1 MKIVALTAQNLLRL
15 KAVRIEPG
23 DDPVVTISGPNG
35 QGKQQPTSEPVLTPE
50 GWRPIGDIEVGDLV
64 IGGDG
69 TPTEVTG
76 VYPQKCREVYR
87 VTFNDGGS
95 TRCGPDHLWA
105 VNWWGTERTGPRRS
119 DGRRAS
125 RAVRRSGVLTLAEM
139 LECGI
144 YINKGASCRYEV
156 PVISAPVEY
165 AKIPEP
171 PIDPYELGVILGD
184 GHVTSTGQT
193 TITSDTAI
201 LEGMAYG
208 RKITPHKGG
217 SPYTSSLDSG
227 HWSGRLKALGLAGKN
242 SHEKFVPDGYL
253 GGSIDTRMALL
264 AGLLDTDASAE
275 SAGMAEFSTTS
286 KALAD
291 AVVALAWSLG
301 GITTMSGPRQTSYT
315 HNGEKRLGRPSW
327 RVHVWTTF
335 NPFRLE
341 RKAERWVDRL
351 GSRGWFRRRLIQS
364 VERVDDEASVCIQV
378 AAEDGLYVTNDFAVT
393 HNTSV
398 LQALTLAMGG
408 GAAAKDVSVP
418 IRDGEERAEVVVDL
432 GDIVVTRVWT
442 QGGSTLRVASADGA
456 IYRSPQAMLDELIG
470 RLSFDPLA
478 FTRQHPKDQVQT
490 LLDLVG
496 LDPTALDEERS
507 EIFAQRTV
515 TGREVKR
522 LQGAISEIE
531 VPVDAPEEELSI
543 AELLAERDEAEACN
557 AAFDVYDM
565 AFRRTV
571 DDAQGL
577 RDSIRTLEQRLADQ
591 RAELERHNAAAEAI
605 LDFLADKEKIDVRP
619 LTARIADTD
628 RLNAAARAR
637 KERDKLKDR
646 LSLFEAT
653 QADQTAQIDAID
665 KAKADAVRNADMPVD
680 GLGLDPALGVT
691 FNEVPFAQASAA
703 EQLRVSVAMAMALNP
718 EVRVI
723 RVTDGSL
730 LDAASMAI
738 LTEAATEN
746 DYQVWIERV
755 AEPGEGVGF
764 EIHDGEIVST
774 PEKESAR

>member
-1 MKIVALTAQNLLRL
+1 MKVIALTAENLLRL
-15 KAVRIEPG
+15 KAVHIEPG
-23 DDPVVTISGPNG
+23 DDPVVTISGANG
-35 QGKQQPTSEPVLTPE
+35 AGKQQPTSEPVLTPE

-408 GAAAKDVSVP
+408 GPASKDVVRP

-432 GDIVVTRVWT
+432 GDIIVTRVWT
-442 QGGSTLRVASADGA
+442 QSGTSLKVTSADGA
-456 IYRSPQAMLDELIG
+456 VYRSPQAMLDDLIG
-470 RLSFDPLA
+470 RLSFDPLE
-478 FTRQHPKDQVQT
+478 FTRQHPKVQVQT

-496 LDPTALDEERS
+496 LDPTALDAERAEVYEQRTQTNREVQRIKGAMS
-507 EIFAQRTV
+507 EID
-515 TGREVKR
+515 
-522 LQGAISEIE
+522 
-531 VPVDAPEEELSI
+531 VPADAPE
-543 AELLAERDEAEACN
+543 AEVSVADLLAERDAVDGHNQAV
-557 AAFDVYDM
+557 AAADADVL
-565 AFRRTV
+565 ARRQTV
-571 DDAQGL
+571 QNHMDTIARLKRELDATE
-577 RDSIRTLEQRLADQ
+577 RSCAVAVDRLADEQ
-591 RAELERHNAAAEAI
+591 AKRDALGEP
-605 LDFLADKEKIDVRP
+605 IDTTP
-619 LTARIADTD
+619 LTARISDAE
-628 RLNAAARAR
+628 RLNAAFRAR
-637 KERDKLKDR
+637 REHDKLAEK
-646 LSLFEAT
+646 LALYEETSKGQTEQIAHI
-653 QADQTAQIDAID
+653 DQR
-665 KAKADAVRNADMPVD
+665 KADAIAEADMPVE
-680 GLGLDPALGVT
+680 GLGFDDSGVT
-691 FNEVPFAQASAA
+691 FNGVPFTQSSAA

-718 EVRVI
+718 DIRVI
-723 RVTDGSL
+723 RITDGSL
-730 LDAASMAI
+730 LDSTSMAI
-738 LTEAATEN
+738 
-746 DYQVWIERV
+746 IEELAREHDFQAWV
-755 AEPGEGVGF
+755 EVIAEPGEGVGF
-764 EIHDGEIVST
+764 EIHDGAVVST
-774 PEKESAR
+774 PTTTE